1 MDTALRG
8 GAVLLAMYI
17 TYYAAWGTVQELQ
30 TASRIVYYVLLLIEA
45 FTMQH
50 LVIRRAPNAPLA

>member
-1 MDTALRG
+1 MDGLVRG

-17 TYYAAWGTVQELQ
+17 TYFAVWGTVHQLQ

-45 FTMQH
+45 FTLQH
-50 LVIRRAPNAPLA
+50 LGMRRLPANAAA